1 MTPEYIGLADYI
13 VLGVYFLVLVAIGLY
28 CARLNKRQEDYFMG
42 GRGFGKLMQ
51 TFAAFGAGTGPQDPI
66 ITGSGTFTKGMN
78 GMWGVMYW
86 LFVTPFYWIT
96 GVWYRRMRHLTL
108 GDWYVERYESKKL
121 GGAYAIFGVVFFMIY
136 GSMFFSAIAK
146 TAAPMIGEH
155 VTLFGSEIELQYI
168 LVPAVG
174 IIVLLY
180 GMLGGL
186 TAAYF
191 TDLIQGICV
200 IILSC
205 MLIPLGLNAL
215 NGDTRL
221 NPDGDGSFSVMH
233 EQLPES
239 FFDLMGGA
247 GADFSLAYL
256 IAIVFSNLFGIV
268 VQPHFI
274 ATGGGSAK
282 TENDARIGLVVGNFL
297 KRFCTLG
304 WVLTGL
310 IAATLY
316 ADIPDLIKD
325 PDQAWGY
332 TSMQLLG
339 PGLRGLM
346 LACLLAALM
355 SSVDAYMIVGSGLVV
370 RNLYV
375 PFLNPNASEKNCLLT
390 GKITGT
396 IIVSG
401 SIMFSLLIFD
411 MIQQLTIT
419 FWFTLVFAA
428 PFWIGM
434 YWRRATTKAA
444 WITVAYCLLFFTMIP
459 YFGPMIV
466 PSWRT
471 NDSFLQA
478 SPMTHTVSREVLNKV
493 SIRKHLALQL
503 EAWQEKT
510 VELAG
515 KDRADIE
522 KAAHERLKPE
532 FINKERTQ
540 IKVPN
545 EAGTDLMVLEVGK
558 NKINV
563 STPREFET
571 NDDGT
576 PKLYTGGQAI
586 FWDRIV
592 PVDSSIKPIVVNTVT
607 EGDKTV
613 TTYGYPQSTEM
624 QGAGNFK
631 LNLAFFLP
639 LGVDIAGQ
647 SKANRNALELVPKI
661 IMPFLVMI
669 VASLITSVTGA
680 RNSEE
685 ALNRYYAKMKTK
697 VLPDPVAD
705 QAKLEAVYS
714 GEKKPDRV
722 KLFPNSQL
730 EIQKPTKADIVG
742 FTVSVLTCFAI
753 IGLAFAIAGLGE

>member
-1 MTPEYIGLADYI
+1 
-13 VLGVYFLVLVAIGLY
+13 
-28 CARLNKRQEDYFMG
+28 
-42 GRGFGKLMQ
+42 
-51 TFAAFGAGTGPQDPI
+51 
-66 ITGSGTFTKGMN
+66 
-78 GMWGVMYW
+78 
-86 LFVTPFYWIT
+86 
-96 GVWYRRMRHLTL
+96 
-108 GDWYVERYESKKL
+108 
-121 GGAYAIFGVVFFMIY
+121 
-136 GSMFFSAIAK
+136 
-146 TAAPMIGEH
+146 
-155 VTLFGSEIELQYI
+155 
-168 LVPAVG
+168 
-174 IIVLLY
+174 
-180 GMLGGL
+180 MLGGL

-215 NGDTRL
+215 NGDAQL
-221 NPDGDGSFSVMH
+221 NPDGEGSFSVMH

-256 IAIVFSNLFGIV
+256 VAIVFSNLFGIV

-282 TENDARIGLVVGNFL
+282 TEKDARIGLVVGNFL

-316 ADIPDLIKD
+316 AVIPDLIKD

-466 PSWRT
+466 PGWRT
-471 NDSFLQA
+471 NDAFLQA
-478 SPMTHTVSREVLNKV
+478 SPMTHTVSREVLDKV

-503 EAWQEKT
+503 EAWQEKAAA
-510 VELAG
+510 LSS

-522 KAAHERLKPE
+522 KTAHERLKPK

-545 EAGTDLMVLEVGK
+545 QAGTDLMVLEVVK
-558 NKINV
+558 DKIDV
-563 STPREFET
+563 SSPREFET

-576 PKLYTGGQAI
+576 PKLYTGGQSI
-586 FWDRIV
+586 FWDRVV
-592 PVDSSIKPIVVNTVT
+592 PVNSSIKPIVVNTVT

-613 TTYGYPQSTEM
+613 TTFGYPQSTEM

-647 SKANRNALELVPKI
+647 SKANRSALELVPKI

-669 VASLITSVTGA
+669 IASLITSITGA

-697 VLPDPVAD
+697 VLPDPEAD
-705 QAKLEAVYS
+705 RAKLEAVYA

-730 EIQKPTKADIVG
+730 EIQKPTKADIIG
-742 FTVSVLTCFAI
+742 FTISVLTCFAI
-753 IGLAFAIAGLGE
+753 ISLAFVIAELGG

>member
-1 MTPEYIGLADYI
+1 MTQPDYI
-13 VLGVYFLVLVAIGLY
+13 VLGIYFLVLIAIGLY
-28 CARLNKRQEDYFMG
+28 CARLNKKQEDYFMG

-121 GGAYAIFGVVFFMIY
+121 GGAYAIFGVIFFMIY

-146 TAAPMIGEH
+146 TAAPMIGET
-155 VTLFGSEIELQYI
+155 VNLFGSEYELQYV

-200 IILSC
+200 IALSC

-215 NGDTRL
+215 KGSTDL
-221 NPDGDGSFSVMH
+221 NPEGADSFSVMH
-233 EQLPES
+233 DQLPES
-239 FFDLMGGA
+239 FFDLMGGV

-282 TENDARIGLVVGNFL
+282 TENDARTGLVVGNFL

-316 ADIPDLIKD
+316 ADVPALIKD

-332 TSMQLLG
+332 ASMQLLG

-375 PFLNPNASEKNCLLT
+375 PFLNPNASEKNCLLM

-396 IIVSG
+396 IIVTG

-459 YFGPMIV
+459 YFGPMLA
-466 PSWRT
+466 PAWRT

-478 SPMTHTVSREVLNKV
+478 APMTHTVTREVLTKS

-503 EAWQEKT
+503 EAWQEKADQL
-510 VELAG
+510 ER

-522 KAAHERLKPE
+522 KTAHAAVKPG
-532 FINKERTQ
+532 FANKERTQ
-540 IKVPN
+540 IHVPS
-545 EAGTDLMVLEVGK
+545 EDGTELVTLEVGK
-558 NKINV
+558 HKIDV
-563 STPREFET
+563 STPRPFET
-571 NDDGT
+571 NKDGS
-576 PKLYTGGQAI
+576 PKLFTGGQAI
-586 FWDRIV
+586 FWDKVV
-592 PVDSSIKPIVVNTVT
+592 PIDASVKPSLIDTVT
-607 EGDKTV
+607 DGDKTT
-613 TTYGYPQSTEM
+613 TTYGYPEGTKMRGE
-624 QGAGNFK
+624 GNFK
-631 LNLAFFLP
+631 LNLAFFVP
-639 LGVDIAGQ
+639 LGVDIASQ
-647 SKANRNALELVPKI
+647 SKANRSALELVPKI
-661 IMPFLVMI
+661 VMPFLVMI
-669 VASLITSVTGA
+669 VASLITSFAGA
-680 RNSEE
+680 GNSPE
-685 ALNRYYAKMKTK
+685 ALDRYYAKMKTRVRANPEEDK
-697 VLPDPVAD
+697 SR
-705 QAKLEAVYS
+705 LEAVYA
-714 GEKKPDRV
+714 GEQQPDRV

-730 EIQKPTKADIVG
+730 EFQKPTKADTVG
-742 FTVSVLTCFAI
+742 FLVSVFACFAI
-753 IGLAFAIAGLGE
+753 IGLAFWIAGIGV

>member
-1 MTPEYIGLADYI
+1 MTQPDYI
-13 VLGVYFLVLVAIGLY
+13 VLGIYFLVLIAIGLY
-28 CARLNKRQEDYFMG
+28 CARLNKKQEDYFMG

-121 GGAYAIFGVVFFMIY
+121 GGAYAIFGVIFFMIY

-146 TAAPMIGEH
+146 TAAPMIGET
-155 VTLFGSEIELQYI
+155 VSLFGSEYELQYV

-186 TAAYF
+186 TAAYI

-200 IILSC
+200 IALSC

-215 NGDTRL
+215 NGSTDL
-221 NPDGDGSFSVMH
+221 NPEGADSFSVMH
-233 EQLPES
+233 DQLPES
-239 FFDLMGGA
+239 FFDLMGGV

-256 IAIVFSNLFGIV
+256 VAIVFSNLFGIV

-282 TENDARIGLVVGNFL
+282 TENDARTGLVVGNFL

-316 ADIPDLIKD
+316 ADVPALIKD

-332 TSMQLLG
+332 ASMQLLG

-375 PFLNPNASEKNCLLT
+375 PFLNPKASEKNCLLM

-396 IIVSG
+396 IIVTG

-459 YFGPMIV
+459 YFGPMLA
-466 PSWRT
+466 PAWRT
-471 NDSFLQA
+471 NDAFLQS
-478 SPMTHTVSREVLNKV
+478 SPMTHTVTREVLTKS

-503 EAWQEKT
+503 EAWQEKADQ
-510 VELAG
+510 LKS

-522 KAAHERLKPE
+522 KAAHEAVKPG
-532 FINKERTQ
+532 FANKERTQ
-540 IKVPN
+540 IHVPN
-545 EAGTDLMVLEVGK
+545 EDGTALVTLEVGK
-558 NKINV
+558 HKIDV
-563 STPREFET
+563 SSPREFET
-571 NDDGT
+571 NKDGS
-576 PKLYTGGQAI
+576 PKLFTGGQAI
-586 FWDRIV
+586 FWDRVV
-592 PVDSSIKPIVVNTVT
+592 PVDDSVKPALIDTIT
-607 EGDKTV
+607 DGDTTTKTF
-613 TTYGYPQSTEM
+613 GYPEGTEM
-624 QGAGNFK
+624 RGEGNFK
-631 LNLAFFLP
+631 LNLAFFVP
-639 LGVDIAGQ
+639 LGVDIASQ
-647 SKANRNALELVPKI
+647 SKANRSALELVPKI

-669 VASLITSVTGA
+669 IASLITSFAGSG
-680 RNSEE
+680 NSPE
-685 ALNRYYAKMKTK
+685 ALDRYYAKMKTR
-697 VLPDPVAD
+697 VRPNPEED
-705 QAKLEAVYS
+705 QSRLEAVYA
-714 GEKKPDRV
+714 GEQQPARV

-730 EIQKPTKADIVG
+730 EFQKPTKADVFG
-742 FTVSVLTCFAI
+742 FLLSVLACFAI
-753 IGLAFAIAGLGE
+753 IGLAFWIAGIGM

>member
-1 MTPEYIGLADYI
+1 MSSADYI

-28 CARLNKRQEDYFMG
+28 CARLNKKQEDYFMG
-42 GRGFGKLMQ
+42 GGGFGKLMQ

-121 GGAYAIFGVVFFMIY
+121 GGAYAIFGVIFFMIY

-146 TAAPMIGEH
+146 TAAPMIGDH
-155 VTLFGSEIELQYI
+155 VSLFGSEIELQYV

-180 GMLGGL
+180 GMIGGL

-191 TDLIQGICV
+191 TDLIQGLCV
-200 IILSC
+200 IALSC

-215 NGDTRL
+215 NGDTEL
-221 NPDGDGSFSVMH
+221 NADGEGSFSVMH
-233 EQLPES
+233 ENLPES
-239 FFDLMGGA
+239 FFDLMGGV

-282 TENDARIGLVVGNFL
+282 TENDARTGLVVGNFL

-316 ADIPDLIKD
+316 AEVPELIKD

-332 TSMQLLG
+332 ASMQLLG

-375 PFLNPNASEKNCLLT
+375 PFINPEASEKKCLAM

-396 IIVSG
+396 VIVCG

-428 PFWIGM
+428 PFWVGM
-434 YWRRATTKAA
+434 YWRKATTKAA

-459 YFGPMIV
+459 FFGPKLA

-471 NDSFLQA
+471 NESYLQTDA
-478 SPMTHTVSREVLNKV
+478 MKHTLKKEVLTKPT
-493 SIRKHLALQL
+493 IRKHLGLQL
-503 EAWQEKT
+503 DAWNKDHAAMAEGPAKT
-510 VELAG
+510 AHAELRPQFVNS
-515 KDRADIE
+515 DRTI
-522 KAAHERLKPE
+522 
-532 FINKERTQ
+532 IQ
-540 IKVPN
+540 VPN
-545 EAGTDLMVLEVGK
+545 EDSTGVIQLEVGK
-558 NKINV
+558 STIDVTSPRSFEKNK
-563 STPREFET
+563 
-571 NDDGT
+571 DGSQ
-576 PKLYTGGQAI
+576 KMWSGGQAL
-586 FWDRIV
+586 FWDRVV
-592 PVDSSIKPIVVNTVT
+592 PVDATIKPEIVEVIAD
-607 EGDKTV
+607 GD
-613 TTYGYPQSTEM
+613 TTTTIYGYPEGTPMKGE
-624 QGAGNFK
+624 GNFK

-669 VASLITSVTGA
+669 LASFITSAIGA
-680 RNSEE
+680 GNSQE
-685 ALNRYYAKMKTK
+685 ALDRYYAKMKTR
-697 VLPDPVAD
+697 VIADPAAD
-705 QAKLEAVYS
+705 KAKLEAVYA
-714 GEKKPDRV
+714 GEQPADRV

-730 EIQKPTKADIVG
+730 EFQKPTRADIVG
-742 FTVSVLTCFAI
+742 FVVSVLACFAI
-753 IGLAFAIAGLGE
+753 IGLAFVIAELGGG

>member
-1 MTPEYIGLADYI
+1 MTQADYI
-13 VLGVYFLVLVAIGLY
+13 VLGIYFLILVAIGFA

-51 TFAAFGAGTGPQDPI
+51 SFAAFGAGTGPQDPI
-66 ITGSGTFTKGMN
+66 ITGSGTFNKGMN

-146 TAAPMIGEH
+146 TAAPMIGEY
-155 VTLFGSEIELQYI
+155 VNFFGNQIELQYV

-174 IIVLLY
+174 VIVLLY

-200 IILSC
+200 IALSC

-215 NGDTRL
+215 GGSADL
-221 NPDGDGSFSVMH
+221 NPEGQGSFSVMH
-233 EQLPES
+233 DQLPES
-239 FFDLMGGA
+239 FFDLLGGV

-316 ADIPDLIKD
+316 ADVPALIKD

-332 TSMQLLG
+332 ASMQLLG

-375 PFLNPNASEKNCLLT
+375 PFLNPQASEKRCLLM
-390 GKITGT
+390 GKLTGT
-396 IIVSG
+396 IIVCG
-401 SIMFSLLIFD
+401 SIIFSLTIFD
-411 MIQQLTIT
+411 MIEQLTIT

-434 YWRRATTKAA
+434 YWRRATTSAA

-459 YFGPMIV
+459 FFGPQLV
-466 PSWRT
+466 PDWRT
-471 NDSFLQA
+471 NESFLQTA
-478 SPMTHTVSREVLNKV
+478 PMTHKTTKEVLTKS

-503 EAWQEKT
+503 EAWQEKSDALNRQEDKEI
-510 VELAG
+510 ELA
-515 KDRADIE
+515 
-522 KAAHERLKPE
+522 AHNALKPA
-532 FINKERTQ
+532 FINPERTQ
-540 IKVPN
+540 IVVPDLQGE
-545 EAGTDLMVLEVGK
+545 EAIVLEVGK
-558 NKINV
+558 DTIDV
-563 STPREFET
+563 ATPRPFES
-571 NDDGT
+571 NKDGS
-576 PKLYTGGQAI
+576 PKLYNGGQAI
-586 FWDRIV
+586 FWDRVV
-592 PVDSSIKPIVVNTVT
+592 PVDSSVKPAAVSTVT
-607 EGDKTV
+607 EGTTTT
-613 TTYGYPQSTEM
+613 TTYEYPEGTPMRGE
-624 QGAGNFK
+624 GNFK
-631 LNLAFFLP
+631 LNLAFFVP
-639 LGVDIAGQ
+639 FGVDIANH
-647 SKANRNALELVPKI
+647 SKANRSALELVPKI

-669 VASLITSVTGA
+669 LASLITSAVGA
-680 RNSEE
+680 GNSQE
-685 ALNRYYAKMKTK
+685 ALDKYYAKMKTR
-697 VLPDPVAD
+697 VIPDPEAD
-705 QAKLEAVYS
+705 HARLEAVYT
-714 GEKKPDRV
+714 GQQEPDRV

-730 EIQKPTKADIVG
+730 EFQKPTRADILG
-742 FTVSVLTCFAI
+742 FAVSILVCFAI
-753 IGLAFAIAGLGE
+753 IGTAFVIAGLGS

>member
-1 MTPEYIGLADYI
+1 
-13 VLGVYFLVLVAIGLY
+13 
-28 CARLNKRQEDYFMG
+28 MG

-121 GGAYAIFGVVFFMIY
+121 GGAYAIFGVIFFMIY

-146 TAAPMIGEH
+146 TAAPMIGET
-155 VTLFGSEIELQYI
+155 VSLFGSEYELQYV

-186 TAAYF
+186 TAAYI

-200 IILSC
+200 IALSC
-205 MLIPLGLNAL
+205 MLIPLGLNAI
-215 NGDTRL
+215 NGSTDL
-221 NPDGDGSFSVMH
+221 NPEGADSFSVMH
-233 EQLPES
+233 DQLPES
-239 FFDLMGGA
+239 FFDLMGGV

-282 TENDARIGLVVGNFL
+282 TENDARTGLVVGNFL

-316 ADIPDLIKD
+316 ADVPALIKD

-332 TSMQLLG
+332 ASMQLLG

-375 PFLNPNASEKNCLLT
+375 PFLNPNASEKNCLLM

-396 IIVSG
+396 IIVTG

-459 YFGPMIV
+459 YFGPMLA
-466 PSWRT
+466 PAWRT
-471 NDSFLQA
+471 NDSFLQS
-478 SPMTHTVSREVLNKV
+478 SPMTHTVTREVLTK
-493 SIRKHLALQL
+493 SLIRKHLALQL
-503 EAWQEKT
+503 EAWQEKADQ
-510 VELAG
+510 LKL

-522 KAAHERLKPE
+522 KTAHAAVKPR
-532 FINKERTQ
+532 FANKERTQ
-540 IKVPN
+540 IQVPS
-545 EAGTDLMVLEVGK
+545 EDGTELVTLEVGK
-558 NKINV
+558 HKINV
-563 STPREFET
+563 SSPREFET
-571 NDDGT
+571 NKDGS
-576 PKLYTGGQAI
+576 PKLFTGGQAI
-586 FWDRIV
+586 FWDKVV
-592 PVDSSIKPIVVNTVT
+592 PVDTSVKPALIDTVT
-607 EGDKTV
+607 DGDKT
-613 TTYGYPQSTEM
+613 TKTFGYPEGTEM
-624 QGAGNFK
+624 RGDGNFK
-631 LNLAFFLP
+631 LNLAFFVP
-639 LGVDIAGQ
+639 LGVDIASQ
-647 SKANRNALELVPKI
+647 SKANRSALELVPKI

-669 VASLITSVTGA
+669 IASLITSFVGA
-680 RNSEE
+680 GNSPE
-685 ALNRYYAKMKTK
+685 ALDRYYAKMKTQ
-697 VLPDPVAD
+697 VRANPEED
-705 QAKLEAVYS
+705 QSRLEAVYA
-714 GEKKPDRV
+714 GEQQPDRV

-730 EIQKPTKADIVG
+730 EFQKPTKADVFG
-742 FTVSVLTCFAI
+742 FLLSVLACFAI
-753 IGLAFAIAGLGE
+753 IGLAFWIAGIGM

>member
-1 MTPEYIGLADYI
+1 MTSADYI
-13 VLGVYFLVLVAIGLY
+13 VLAVYFLVLVAIGLY
-28 CARLNKRQEDYFMG
+28 CARLNKKQEDYFMG

-121 GGAYAIFGVVFFMIY
+121 GGAYAIFGVIFFMIY

-146 TAAPMIGEH
+146 TAAPMIGVDH
-155 VTLFGSEIELQYI
+155 VNLFGSQIELQYV
-168 LVPAVG
+168 LVPSVG
-174 IIVLLY
+174 VIVLLY

-200 IILSC
+200 IALSC

-215 NGDTRL
+215 TGDSQL
-221 NPDGDGSFSVMH
+221 NPEGQGSFHVMH
-233 EQLPES
+233 DQLPES
-239 FFDLMGGA
+239 FFDLMGGV

-316 ADIPDLIKD
+316 ADVAELIKD

-332 TSMQLLG
+332 ASMQLLS
-339 PGLRGLM
+339 PGFRGLM

-375 PFLNPNASEKNCLLT
+375 PFINPTASEKNCLLT

-396 IIVSG
+396 IIVGG

-428 PFWIGM
+428 PFWVGM
-434 YWRRATTKAA
+434 YWRKASTKAA

-459 YFGPMIV
+459 YFGPNLI
-466 PSWRT
+466 PAWRT
-471 NDSFLQA
+471 NDSFLHTE
-478 SPMTHTVSREVLNKV
+478 PMRHVSKLEVLSKS
-493 SIRKHLALQL
+493 SIRKHLALQQ
-503 EAWQEKT
+503 EAWREKKNT
-510 VELAG
+510 L
-515 KDRADIE
+515 
-522 KAAHERLKPE
+522 PE
-532 FINKERTQ
+532 SQQSDHAKLEPSFINKERT
-540 IKVPN
+540 IIAVPN
-545 EAGTDLMVLEVGK
+545 QEGTELVELEVGK
-558 NKINV
+558 SKIRVN
-563 STPREFET
+563 SPREFET
-571 NDDGT
+571 NKDGSQ
-576 PKLYTGGQAI
+576 KLWSGGQGM
-586 FWDRIV
+586 FWDKVV
-592 PVDSSIKPIVVNTVT
+592 PVDASVKPEITDVKV
-607 EGDKTV
+607 EGDTTTTV
-613 TTYGYPQSTEM
+613 YQYPQGTAMRGE
-624 QGAGNFK
+624 GNFK

-669 VASLITSVTGA
+669 VASFITSALGA
-680 RNSEE
+680 GNSKE
-685 ALNRYYAKMKTK
+685 ALDRYYAKMKTR
-697 VLPDPVAD
+697 VLPDPEAD
-705 QAKLEAVYS
+705 QAKLEAVYA
-714 GEKKPDRV
+714 GEQPADRV

-730 EIQKPTKADIVG
+730 EFQKPTKADVIG
-742 FTVSVLTCFAI
+742 FVVSVLTCFAI
-753 IGLAFAIAGLGE
+753 IGLAFWIAGLGG